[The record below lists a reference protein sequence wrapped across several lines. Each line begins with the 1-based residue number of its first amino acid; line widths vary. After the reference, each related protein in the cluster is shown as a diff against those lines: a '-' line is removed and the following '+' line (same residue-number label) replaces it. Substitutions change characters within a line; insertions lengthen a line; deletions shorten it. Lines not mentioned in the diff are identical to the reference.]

1 MPELPEV
8 ETVRLQ
14 LLHRVVGKR
23 IKSVTVYHQKTVAHN
38 PAITDALVGK
48 KIDHIDRV
56 GKLLIFSFSKEPNL
70 FLLVH
75 LKMTGQF
82 IYADAN
88 GVIDGG
94 GHTMSDTD
102 VGLLPGRHTR
112 VSFSFVGGGTLYFN
126 DMRLFGYTKLATLK
140 EVLEERAK
148 YGPEP
153 ITEDFDSLAFYQG
166 LHRRTSF
173 IKAVLLDQS
182 FVAGLG
188 NIYVDEALFAAKV
201 RPTRRANTLTRA
213 EAIALAA
220 AAGSI
225 MRDSISYGGTT
236 FRSFTDTQGAQG
248 NYLAQLKVFGKQGTP
263 CPRCGQLIKKTKVVG
278 RGTHFCP
285 SCQK

>member
-23 IKSVTVYHQKTVAHN
+23 IKAVTVFHQKTVAHN
-38 PAITDALVGK
+38 PTITDQLVGK
-48 KIDHIDRV
+48 TIEHIERV
-56 GKLLIFSFSKEPNL
+56 GKLLIVSFKKEADL

-82 IYADAN
+82 IVKDRE

-94 GHTMSDTD
+94 GHTMTDSD
-102 VGLLPGRHTR
+102 VGVLPGRHTR
-112 VSFSFVGGGTLYFN
+112 VLFTFVGGATLYFN

-140 EVLEERAK
+140 EVLAERAK

-153 ITEDFDSLAFYQG
+153 IADDFDADAFYNG
-166 LHRRTSF
+166 LKKRTSL
-173 IKAVLLDQS
+173 IKAALLDQS

-201 RPTRRANTLTRA
+201 RPTRRANTLTRKEATLLA
-213 EAIALAA
+213 E

-225 MRDSISYGGTT
+225 MRESITRGGTT
-236 FRSFTDTQGAQG
+236 FRSFTDTEGVQG
-248 NYLAQLKVFGKQGTP
+248 NYLEKLQVFGRQGTA
-263 CPRCGQLIKKTKVVG
+263 CPRCGQLIKKMKVVG

-285 SCQK
+285 GCQK